1 MEFYNLYNNQKNS
14 NYITK
19 KSKEFQ
25 DSYIGLLLNERYKVK
40 RKLGKGS
47 FGLVY
52 LVDDTKIDIK

>member
-40 RKLGKGS
+40 NNKNYGPIKFGDRKR
-47 FGLVY
+47 
-52 LVDDTKIDIK
+52 D